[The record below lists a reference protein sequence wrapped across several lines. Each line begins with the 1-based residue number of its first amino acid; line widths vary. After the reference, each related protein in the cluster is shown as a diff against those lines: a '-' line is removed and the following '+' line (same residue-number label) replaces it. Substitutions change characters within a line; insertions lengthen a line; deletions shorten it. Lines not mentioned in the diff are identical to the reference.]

1 MGLTV
6 VYTLVRDMKTV
17 INIKTDRE
25 VKEKAQKV
33 ASDLGFSLSA
43 VVNAYLKQLVRNKEV
58 YFGVIPTMS
67 SELEKLLGGI
77 EKDISQKKNLSRG
90 LSSKKEI
97 GEHLDSL

>member
-1 MGLTV
+1 
-6 VYTLVRDMKTV
+6 MKTV